1 MIVQDARVLRD
12 DFIPK
17 EVVHRDSE
25 VQELSRALKPLV
37 EGEQARNVLLYG
49 PPGTGKTCI
58 SQYVMDQLEEELLD
72 FNYMYINCWENYNRF
87 KVLYK
92 ALEGIGKTLQV
103 HRQSTPTD
111 ELYTKLKDYDKA
123 PYVLIL
129 DEVDQLEDEKVL
141 YDLQGLD
148 NVHIVMIANTQESV
162 FYNMDDR
169 VRSRLIDSKRVQF
182 KAYTSDQLQDI
193 LMDRAEWGL
202 DSSAVDSSKI
212 KKIALSSEGDARIA
226 IGVLRSAA
234 RRAEEQ
240 EKSDITREMI
250 QKAVPEAKD
259 NNRKKNEEKLNKHQ
273 EKLYEIINEEEE
285 IQPGD
290 LYDRYREEIDDPK
303 SDRMLRKYLQKM
315 DHYNL
320 VNSEG
325 EGRWRKYKAVE

>member
-234 RRAEEQ
+234 RRAEER

>member
-193 LMDRAEWGL
+193 LMDRAE
-202 DSSAVDSSKI
+202 
-212 KKIALSSEGDARIA
+212 
-226 IGVLRSAA
+226 
-234 RRAEEQ
+234 
-240 EKSDITREMI
+240 
-250 QKAVPEAKD
+250 
-259 NNRKKNEEKLNKHQ
+259 
-273 EKLYEIINEEEE
+273 
-285 IQPGD
+285 
-290 LYDRYREEIDDPK
+290 
-303 SDRMLRKYLQKM
+303 
-315 DHYNL
+315 
-320 VNSEG
+320 
-325 EGRWRKYKAVE
+325 